1 MSNYYEILGV
11 SQDASKDEIKSAFRK
26 KARTLHPDVNKE
38 PDAEE
43 KFKELGKAYETLM
56 DDNKRATYDR
66 YGEDGLKNAGFD
78 TGGPFAGGF
87 GDLNDIFNSFF
98 GGMGGFSGFGFGGRP
113 DPNAPVE
120 GDDLRLD
127 IEIDFEQ
134 AVFGTDKEIK
144 FDHLETCSACNGTGS
159 EKGSKPETC
168 PTCHGTGQ
176 VQQVMRTP
184 LGSIAQ
190 IVTCP
195 DCQGKGKKI
204 SSPCKACKGA
214 GKIEKEKK
222 IEIKIPAGV
231 DNMSKIRVSGE
242 GDAGTNGGRAGDL
255 FVVLHI
261 KPSEYFKRDGNDV
274 YSRLDITPAQAVLGD
289 EIVIKTLDGEQK
301 IQIAPGVQSGNSVK
315 IKNAGVPYLSRPSQ
329 RGDHVVI
336 ISVKTPTHLSDEE
349 RNLYKK
355 LYELQKNKKP
365 QESILDKVKGVFN
378 NA

>member
-1 MSNYYEILGV
+1 MTDYYEILGV
-11 SQDASKDEIKSAFRK
+11 SKSATKDEIKSAFRK
-26 KARTLHPDVNKE
+26 KARTLHPDVNKA

-98 GGMGGFSGFGFGGRP
+98 GGMGGFGFGGRP

-134 AVFGTDKEIK
+134 AIFGCEKEIK
-144 FDHLETCSACNGTGS
+144 FDHLELCPSCNGTGA
-159 EKGSKPETC
+159 EKGSTPQTC

-176 VQQVMRTP
+176 VKQVMRTP

-195 DCQGKGKKI
+195 DCHGAGKKI
-204 SSPCKACKGA
+204 TNPCKACKGQ
-214 GKIEKEKK
+214 GKVQKEKK
-222 IEIKIPAGV
+222 INIKIPAGV
-231 DNMSKIRVSGE
+231 DNMSKIRVSHE
-242 GDAGTNGGRAGDL
+242 GDAGTNGGPAGDL
-255 FVVLHI
+255 YVVLHV
-261 KPSEYFKRDGNDV
+261 KASDYFKREGNDV
-274 YSRLDITPAQAVLGD
+274 YSRLDISPAQAALGD
-289 EIVIKTLDGEQK
+289 EVVIKTLDGEQK
-301 IQIAPGVQSGNSVK
+301 ITVQAGVQSGNSIK
-315 IKNAGVPYLSRPSQ
+315 IKGAGVPYIARPSQ
-329 RGDHVVI
+329 RGDHIVI
-336 ISVKTPTHLSDEE
+336 VAVKTPVKLSEE
-349 RNLYKK
+349 EKNLYRR
-355 LYELQKNKKP
+355 LYEIQKNKKP
-365 QESILDKVKGVFN
+365 AQQSSIMDKVKGVFQ
-378 NA
+378 

>member
-1 MSNYYEILGV
+1 MTDYYEILGV
-11 SQDASKDEIKSAFRK
+11 SKDASKDEIKSAFRR
-26 KARTLHPDVNKE
+26 KARTLHPDVNKA

-78 TGGPFAGGF
+78 TNGPFAGGF

-98 GGMGGFSGFGFGGRP
+98 GGMGGFGFGGRP

-134 AVFGTDKEIK
+134 AVFGCEKEIK
-144 FDHLETCSACNGTGS
+144 FDHLELCQSCGGTGA

-195 DCQGKGKKI
+195 DCHGAGKKI
-204 SSPCKACKGA
+204 SKPCKDCKGQ
-214 GKIEKEKK
+214 GKIQKEKK
-222 IEIKIPAGV
+222 INIKIPAGV
-231 DNMSKIRVSGE
+231 DNMSKIRVSHE
-242 GDAGTNGGRAGDL
+242 GDAGSNGGPAGDL
-255 FVVLHI
+255 YVVLHV
-261 KPSEYFKRDGNDV
+261 KASDYFKREGNDV
-274 YSRLDITPAQAVLGD
+274 YSRLDITPAQAALGD
-289 EIVIKTLDGEQK
+289 EVVVNTLDGEQK
-301 IQIAPGVQSGNSVK
+301 ITVQAGVQSGNSIK
-315 IKNAGVPYLSRPSQ
+315 IKGAGVPYIARPSQ
-329 RGDHVVI
+329 RGDHIVVVA
-336 ISVKTPTHLSDEE
+336 VKTPTKLSDEE
-349 RNLYKK
+349 RNLYRK
-355 LYELQKNKKP
+355 LYEIQNNKKAS
-365 QESILDKVKGVFN
+365 QQSSIMDKVKGVFQ
-378 NA
+378 